1 MVILNCI
8 ALSSNLST
16 QKNKPLNYV
25 ANNPMV
31 SKDLPK
37 HECSVFDVWRNKW
50 RKRKTYRGKAT
61 DTQILWRRCNFNDF
75 IRVGTISVSFFLSAC
90 YIKCWCLLPNYIV
103 KEQLLKNDD
112 MWEDMNRSITNQL
125 KENLRELVIDCHTFW
140 YAPTF
145 QDAIVMLLLSLSL
158 SPSLR
163 VYFLSFACL

>member
-1 MVILNCI
+1 
-8 ALSSNLST
+8 
-16 QKNKPLNYV
+16 
-25 ANNPMV
+25 
-31 SKDLPK
+31 
-37 HECSVFDVWRNKW
+37 
-50 RKRKTYRGKAT
+50 
-61 DTQILWRRCNFNDF
+61 
-75 IRVGTISVSFFLSAC
+75 
-90 YIKCWCLLPNYIV
+90 
-103 KEQLLKNDD
+103 